1 MSSSDIIRTVGS
13 GVTIL
18 VGVIT
23 LVWFIANLDG
33 RVKRLEEQIHTLT
46 IAPTIATNGDPTKP
60 PTSPSEVKN
69 PIAETCAN
77 LAIQAA
83 QSIKAGHD
91 ITEAGPI
98 RDLMKSLGCLVK

>member
-46 IAPTIATNGDPTKP
+46 IAPTIATNNDPTK
-60 PTSPSEVKN
+60 SSLGEVKN
-69 PIAETCAN
+69 PIADTCAN

-98 RDLMKSLGCLVK
+98 KELMKSLGCLVK